1 MRMLLPKKPKHRKW
15 QTGRMHPTKSQTPDA
30 RGTTV
35 AFGSHG
41 LKAMTGH
48 RVTANQIESARK
60 VITRALG
67 KNGKMWTRIFP
78 DMPRTQK
85 AAEVGMGAG
94 KGDLKDY
101 VFEVHPGRVLF
112 EIDGV
117 PSLAAREALL
127 KAGKKLPVAV
137 RVVERA

>member
-1 MRMLLPKKPKHRKW
+1 MLFPKKPKFRKW
-15 QTGRMHPTKSQTPDA
+15 QTNRSHATKLSIPDS

-35 AFGSHG
+35 SFGSHG
-41 LKAMTGH
+41 LRAMTGH
-48 RVTANQIESARK
+48 RVTSNQLESARK

-78 DMPRTQK
+78 DMPRTAK
-85 AAEVGMGAG
+85 AEAVGMGSG

-101 VFEVHPGRVLF
+101 VFEVRPGRVLF

-117 PSLAAREALL
+117 PATIAKEALL
-127 KAGKKLPVAV
+127 KAGKKLPVQV
-137 RVVERA
+137 RVVERT

>member
-1 MRMLLPKKPKHRKW
+1 MLFPKKPKFRKW
-15 QTGRMHPTKSQTPDA
+15 QTNRMHPTKSQTPDT

-48 RVTANQIESARK
+48 RMSSNQIESARK
-60 VITRALG
+60 VVSRFLG
-67 KNGKMWTRIFP
+67 KNGKMWTRVFP
-78 DMPRTQK
+78 DRPRTAK
-85 AAEVGMGAG
+85 AAEVGMGSG

-101 VFEVHPGRVLF
+101 VFEVHPGRILF

-117 PSLAAREALL
+117 PATAAKDALL
-127 KAGKKLPVAV
+127 KAGKKLPVKV
-137 RVVERA
+137 RVVGRE

>member
-1 MRMLLPKKPKHRKW
+1 
-15 QTGRMHPTKSQTPDA
+15 MHATRSQTPA
-30 RGTTV
+30 TRGITV

-41 LKAMTGH
+41 LKAMTGK
-48 RVTANQIESARK
+48 RMSSNQIESARK

-78 DMPRTQK
+78 DMPRTAK
-85 AAEVGMGAG
+85 AAEVGMGSG

-101 VFEVHPGRVLF
+101 VFEVHPGHILF

-117 PSLAAREALL
+117 PAVAAKTALL
-127 KAGKKLPVAV
+127 KAGKKLPVLV
-137 RVVERA
+137 RVVERT